1 MIIESILNGLKTV
14 VFALFSWLNLP
25 NLSDY
30 GLDIDEALNTINYIL
45 SMTQSVIDLLLPW
58 NIVRVCLPIVIIVS
72 NMDKL
77 YSMVMW
83 IIRKIPMLGIK

>member
-30 GLDIDEALNTINYIL
+30 GLDIDEALSTINYIL

-77 YSMVMW
+77 YSLVMW